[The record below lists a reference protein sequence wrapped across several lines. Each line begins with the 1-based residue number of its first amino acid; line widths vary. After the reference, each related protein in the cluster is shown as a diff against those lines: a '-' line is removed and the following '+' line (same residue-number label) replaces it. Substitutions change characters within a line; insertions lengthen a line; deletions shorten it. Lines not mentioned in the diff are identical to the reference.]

1 VLSSLASAAME
12 PSGAMDW
19 LVCLPFNDWTPP
31 PGRRGTHTAWPWWMV
46 VFGHEFALWRFTGVG
61 VIAFGDYATVVRAG
75 LRVMNRALIFVR
87 RHLRIARCG

>member
-1 VLSSLASAAME
+1 
-12 PSGAMDW
+12 
-19 LVCLPFNDWTPP
+19 
-31 PGRRGTHTAWPWWMV
+31 MV